1 MPRGRVD
8 LPAIL
13 WGITVACA
21 VAAAPTA
28 RAEGDVWAVLALET
42 RSISNADAEAFRTL
56 LTARLGD
63 ETGVAFIQPEMSCGG
78 SECAREVGA
87 KLGAGRVVFGR
98 LLALGT
104 KVIANAYVVD
114 VASGQVVQRAEM
126 TVDRVEDLDQ
136 AATRIAAALAHGTS
150 PGAEARFGNIT
161 AHEAQPPRRREGVRG
176 VGVYLGGAFPV
187 GTVMSS
193 APGVQVGLSYWFET
207 ERLAIEPRLGL
218 RFSADGPGWVVF
230 PMDIG
235 AYYLLSTG
243 DFAPFVGGGLGIHYA
258 HERRPE
264 TLRVGSALTA
274 TNTEVRE
281 DGGWGLGLF
290 GRAGLL
296 LLRTYSVRLIASVE
310 YGTTMVD
317 LNGNGF
323 AHGLDLKLG
332 VIF

>member
-1 MPRGRVD
+1 MKHGGRS
-8 LPAIL
+8 L
-13 WGITVACA
+13 A
-21 VAAAPTA
+21 VALALAAATITAPAA
-28 RAEGDVWAVLALET
+28 RADGAVWAVLALET
-42 RSISNADAEAFRTL
+42 QSVSPADAEAFRTL

-78 SECAREVGA
+78 SECARDVGA
-87 KLGAGRVVFGR
+87 KLGADRVVFGR
-98 LLALGT
+98 LLGLGT
-104 KVIANAYVVD
+104 KIIANAYVVD
-114 VASGQVVQRAEM
+114 VPSGQVVQRAEM

-150 PGAEARFGNIT
+150 PRAEARLGNIT
-161 AHEAQPPRRREGVRG
+161 AHEAQAPRRREGVRG

-187 GTVMSS
+187 GTVMGSN
-193 APGVQVGLSYWFET
+193 PGVQLGLSYWFET
-207 ERLAIEPRLGL
+207 ARLAIEPRLGL

-230 PMDIG
+230 PVDIG

-258 HERRPE
+258 HERRSE
-264 TLRVGSALTA
+264 TIRLGSALTA

-281 DGGWGLGLF
+281 DDGWGLGLF
-290 GRAGLL
+290 ARAGVL